1 MTAEVF
7 HTQSAASYAEIL
19 PQDMQLF
26 FKNQRKSHKVELYPG
41 DLVRKTAFR
50 AFQRTRSRP

>member
-19 PQDMQLF
+19 SQDMQIILN
-26 FKNQRKSHKVELYPG
+26 NQEKSHKVELYPG
-41 DLVRKTAFR
+41 DLVRKTAIR
-50 AFQRTRSRP
+50 AI